1 MERRYLILTVNPG
14 STSTKIAV
22 FKNAK
27 SVFLKTIRHSSENLE
42 KFERITDQFHFRKDM
57 VIRELEDSE
66 VDINQLSAVVGRGGL
81 IKPVESG
88 VYEVNEAMVN
98 DLREAGRGE
107 HASNLGGLIAMDI
120 AESLPDARAFIA
132 DPVVVDEMQEVA
144 RLSGHPYFQRRSIFH
159 ALNQKAIA
167 RSHTKTLDRDYEDL
181 NLIIAHLG
189 GGISVG
195 AHKKGRVIDV
205 NNALDGDGPLSPERT
220 GGLPVGQLAELCYS
234 GDYSYEEVKKMIKGQ
249 GGLVA
254 YLDTNDAYE
263 VELMV
268 RDGNEKARL
277 VQDAMSY
284 QIAKEIGALSA
295 VLSGEVDSIILTG
308 GIAHNP
314 MVVDYVRSMVRFIA
328 PVAIYPGED
337 EMQALAEN
345 GLRVLQGK
353 EQTKKYE

>member
-1 MERRYLILTVNPG
+1 MEKRYLILAINPG

-22 FKNAK
+22 FRNTK
-27 SVFLKTIRHSSENLE
+27 SVFLKTIRHTSDNLE
-42 KFERITDQFHFRKDM
+42 QFERTTDQFHYRKDM
-57 VIRELEDSE
+57 ILKELEDSE
-66 VDINQLSAVVGRGGL
+66 LDVNNISAVVGRGGL
-81 IKPVESG
+81 IRPVESG
-88 VYEVNEAMVN
+88 VYEVNETMVQ
-98 DLREAGRGE
+98 DLKEARRGE
-107 HASNLGGLIAMDI
+107 HASNLGGLIAVDI
-120 AESLPDARAFIA
+120 ARSLPDARAFIA

-144 RLSGHPYFQRRSIFH
+144 RLSGHPYFERRSIFH

-167 RSHTKTLDRDYEDL
+167 RSHAKSIDRDYEDL

-195 AHKKGRVIDV
+195 AHQKGKVIDV
-205 NNALDGDGPLSPERT
+205 NNALDGDGPFSPERT
-220 GGLPVGQLAELCYS
+220 GGLPVGQIASLCYS
-234 GDYSYEEVKKMIKGQ
+234 GDYTFEEVKKMIKGQ

-277 VQDAMSY
+277 VQDALSY
-284 QIAKEIGALSA
+284 QIGKEIGALSA
-295 VLSGEVDSIILTG
+295 VLNGEVDSIILTG

-345 GLRVLQGK
+345 GLRVLKGE
-353 EQTKKYE
+353 EQVKIYE

>member
-1 MERRYLILTVNPG
+1 MEKRYIILAINPG

-22 FKNAK
+22 FKNTK
-27 SVFLKTIRHSSENLE
+27 SVFLKTIRHTSANLE
-42 KFERITDQFHFRKDM
+42 QFDRITDQFHFRKEM
-57 VIRELEDSE
+57 ILKELEDSE
-66 VDINQLSAVVGRGGL
+66 VDIDLISAVVGRGGL

-88 VYEVNEAMVN
+88 VYEVNEPMVK
-98 DLREAGRGE
+98 DLREGRRGE

-120 AESLPDARAFIA
+120 AQSLPDARAFIA
-132 DPVVVDEMQEVA
+132 DPVVVDELQEVA
-144 RLSGHPYFQRRSIFH
+144 RVSGHPYFQRRSIFH

-167 RSHTKTLDRDYEDL
+167 RSHAHSIDREYEAL
-181 NLIIAHLG
+181 NLIVAHLG

-195 AHKKGRVIDV
+195 AHKKGKVIDV
-205 NNALDGDGPLSPERT
+205 NNALDGDGPFSPERT
-220 GGLPVGQLAELCYS
+220 GSLPVGQLVSLCYS
-234 GDYSYEEVKKMIKGQ
+234 QDYSHEEVKKMIKGQ

-268 RDGNEKARL
+268 REGNEKARL
-277 VQDAMSY
+277 IQDAMSY
-284 QIAKEIGALSA
+284 QIGKEIGALSA
-295 VLSGEVDSIILTG
+295 VLNGEVDAIILTG

-337 EMQALAEN
+337 EMQALAKN
-345 GLRVLQGK
+345 GLRVLKGEEEVK
-353 EQTKKYE
+353 VYE